1 MKANDANFELLA
13 KEIVIKG
20 VDDYKRALK
29 QKWALENKL
38 YSINN
43 VLVECEQFFCSEWC
57 KALSDID
64 DSSYI
69 KNNAFIQARKE
80 FKEDEIVS
88 VSIKI
93 KPKKKTEKKT
103 E

>member
-13 KEIVIKG
+13 KEIVIQG

-43 VLVECEQFFCSEWC
+43 ELV
-57 KALSDID
+57 
-64 DSSYI
+64 
-69 KNNAFIQARKE
+69 
-80 FKEDEIVS
+80 
-88 VSIKI
+88 
-93 KPKKKTEKKT
+93 
-103 E
+103 

>member
-13 KEIVIKG
+13 KEIVIQG

-57 KALSDID
+57 KELSDID

>member
-13 KEIVIKG
+13 KEIVIQG

-43 VLVECEQFFCSEWC
+43 VLVECEQFS
-57 KALSDID
+57 
-64 DSSYI
+64 
-69 KNNAFIQARKE
+69 ARNGVKR
-80 FKEDEIVS
+80 
-88 VSIKI
+88 
-93 KPKKKTEKKT
+93 
-103 E
+103 

>member
-1 MKANDANFELLA
+1 MPFSFLLR
-13 KEIVIKG
+13 VI
-20 VDDYKRALK
+20 Y
-29 QKWALENKL
+29 
-38 YSINN
+38 I
-43 VLVECEQFFCSEWC
+43 SEWC
-57 KALSDID
+57 KELSDID